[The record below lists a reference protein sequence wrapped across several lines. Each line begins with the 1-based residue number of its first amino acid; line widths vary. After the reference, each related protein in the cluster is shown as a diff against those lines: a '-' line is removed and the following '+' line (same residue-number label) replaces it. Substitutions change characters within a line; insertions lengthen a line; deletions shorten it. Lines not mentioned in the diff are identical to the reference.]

1 MVLTDKMREYII
13 DDLAEALAEIKD
25 REEMKDFLEAI
36 LTPAEYKAIPLRLA
50 IVKMLKNGLTQREIV
65 ERLGVGIA
73 TVTRGARELK
83 LEKFKNV

>member
-1 MVLTDKMREYII
+1 MREYII

-25 REEMKDFLEAI
+25 REEMKDFLGAI

-83 LEKFKNV
+83 FKKFRNV

>member
-1 MVLTDKMREYII
+1 MVLTGKMREYIV

-25 REEMKDFLEAI
+25 REEMKDFLAAL

-83 LEKFKNV
+83 FKKFRNV